1 MTNDADQSLS
11 TEPGGYRP
19 RGGGRRPQ
27 RSRPTEGGRS
37 VFLNAVMVVL
47 VGGLVAAGWFIAN
60 QQQAL
65 IAEQARL
72 TDANTRLQRLEQ
84 RLSATDTALSQGG
97 EDTQEQLSLWESEIR
112 KLWAIAN
119 ERNKGWIKDNQKAVK
134 GLDKSVT
141 GLQSTA
147 RDLKAASA
155 RHEEA
160 FSQQTA
166 LIDQLTSI
174 EIQLQ
179 QLVRAQ
185 QDLVDKVNTTSQSVA
200 KLRANLD
207 TQVAENTEAIAAID
221 AYRIATNSRFRDL
234 EQRLDDLRRAL
245 SPAAAVN

>member
-1 MTNDADQSLS
+1 
-11 TEPGGYRP
+11 
-19 RGGGRRPQ
+19 
-27 RSRPTEGGRS
+27 
-37 VFLNAVMVVL
+37 MVVL

-112 KLWAIAN
+112 KLWAVAN
-119 ERNKGWIKDNQKAVK
+119 ERNKDWIKDNQKAVT

-147 RDLKAASA
+147 RDLKAATA

-166 LIDQLTSI
+166 LIDQLTSVD
-174 EIQLQ
+174 IQLQ

-207 TQVAENTEAIAAID
+207 TQVEENTEAIAAID

-234 EQRLDDLRRAL
+234 EQRLEELRRAL

>member
-1 MTNDADQSLS
+1 
-11 TEPGGYRP
+11 
-19 RGGGRRPQ
+19 
-27 RSRPTEGGRS
+27 
-37 VFLNAVMVVL
+37 MVVL

-147 RDLKAASA
+147 RDLKAATA

-174 EIQLQ
+174 EMQLQ

-185 QDLVDKVNTTSQSVA
+185 QDLVDTVNTTSQSVA

>member
-1 MTNDADQSLS
+1 
-11 TEPGGYRP
+11 
-19 RGGGRRPQ
+19 
-27 RSRPTEGGRS
+27 
-37 VFLNAVMVVL
+37 MVVL

-112 KLWAIAN
+112 KLWAVAN
-119 ERNKGWIKDNQKAVK
+119 ERNKDWIKDNQKAVK

-147 RDLKAASA
+147 RDLKAATA

-166 LIDQLTSI
+166 LIDQLTSVD
-174 EIQLQ
+174 IQLQ

-207 TQVAENTEAIAAID
+207 TQVEENTEAIAAID

-234 EQRLDDLRRAL
+234 EQRLEELRRAL

>member
-1 MTNDADQSLS
+1 MNNGADQSLS

-19 RGGGRRPQ
+19 SGGGRRPQ

-37 VFLNAVMVVL
+37 VFLNGVMVVL

-112 KLWAIAN
+112 KLWAVAN
-119 ERNKGWIKDNQKAVK
+119 ERNKDWIKDNQKAVK

-147 RDLKAASA
+147 RDLKAATA

-166 LIDQLTSI
+166 LIDQLTSVD
-174 EIQLQ
+174 IQLQ

-207 TQVAENTEAIAAID
+207 TQVEENTEAIAAID

-234 EQRLDDLRRAL
+234 EQRLEELRRAL